1 MNDKGWIRK
10 HYLPKLKGKV
20 LFVGFSKRGDYQ
32 DYGNKINGTF
42 ETVDIDK
49 ETNPTYVCDYAY
61 EFESKYKYNHIS
73 LHGLWGNGFMFV
85 NESLSKEK
93 FGHGRAFD
101 INNKED
107 VTLLNNIIKDSISK
121 AHSMLE
127 VGGTLQIGPN
137 TNNINIL
144 YDYLVDK
151 KLYKEKFRINRDD
164 GSMKHCIFW
173 GEKLS
178 NQDLK

>member
-1 MNDKGWIRK
+1 M
-10 HYLPKLKGKV
+10 
-20 LFVGFSKRGDYQ
+20 
-32 DYGNKINGTF
+32 KI
-42 ETVDIDK
+42 
-49 ETNPTYVCDYAY
+49 
-61 EFESKYKYNHIS
+61 
-73 LHGLWGNGFMFV
+73 
-85 NESLSKEK
+85 EK

-137 TNNINIL
+137 TNNINVL
-144 YDYLVDK
+144 YDYLIDN
-151 KLYKEKFRINRDD
+151 KLYEKKFRVNRGED
-164 GSMKHCIFW
+164 GCQNCIFW

-178 NQDLK
+178 NHDLNKAIGYKGIEIWKK